1 MNNDDTK
8 GPNPHSA
15 LNPEPRSLNPVGY
28 IHSVE
33 TAGTVDG
40 PGMRFVV
47 FVSGCPMRCLYCHNP
62 DTRNLKD
69 GKLTDANDLIA
80 EILQYSDFAKLTG
93 GGVTISGG
101 EPLFQQKFVTAI
113 LKGCKEN
120 GLHTAVDTSGYL
132 GKMVKQELLDVT
144 DLFLLDIKSFDP
156 ETHMKVTGKELAPTL
171 DFARHL
177 ADKGKPMW
185 VRCVIVPGLTDNV
198 EYLENLADFLQE
210 LGNVEKVE
218 ILPFHKMGEVKWKA
232 LGLPYELADIQPPA
246 PELIQQIQGI
256 FAKRGLSVV

>member
-1 MNNDDTK
+1 M
-8 GPNPHSA
+8 PNTQ
-15 LNPEPRSLNPVGY
+15 EGY

-62 DTRNLKD
+62 DTRNMKD
-69 GKLTDANDLIA
+69 GKLTRAKDLVA
-80 EILQYSDFAKLTG
+80 EIMEYSDFIKRTG

-113 LKGCKEN
+113 LKGCKEH

-132 GKMVKQELLDVT
+132 GKMIKQELLDLT

-156 ETHMKVTGKELAPTL
+156 ATHEKVTGKKLAPTL

-177 ADKGKPMW
+177 AAIGKPMW
-185 VRCVIVPGLTDNV
+185 VRCVIVPNLTDDLDV
-198 EYLENLADFLQE
+198 LGKLADFLKE

-218 ILPFHKMGEVKWKA
+218 VLPFHKMGEAKWEA
-232 LGLPYELADIQPPA
+232 LGLTYQLKNTQPPS
-246 PELIQQIQGI
+246 PDLIQHIHEI
-256 FAKRGLSVV
+256 FAARGLSVV

>member
-1 MNNDDTK
+1 M
-8 GPNPHSA
+8 
-15 LNPEPRSLNPVGY
+15 LNAECRMPTEGY

-101 EPLFQQKFVTAI
+101 EPMFQQKFVTAI

-156 ETHMKVTGKELAPTL
+156 ETHKKVTGKELAPTL
-171 DFARHL
+171 DFAQHL

-185 VRCVIVPGLTDNV
+185 VRCVIVPGLTDNLDH
-198 EYLENLADFLQE
+198 LENLADFLQE

-232 LGLPYELADIQPPA
+232 LGLPYELADTEPPA
-246 PELIQQIQGI
+246 PELIRQIQEI
-256 FAKRGLSVV
+256 FARRGLNVV

>member
-1 MNNDDTK
+1 M
-8 GPNPHSA
+8 
-15 LNPEPRSLNPVGY
+15 PVEGY

-62 DTRNLKD
+62 DTRNMRD
-69 GKLTDANDLIA
+69 GKLTTAEDLIK
-80 EILQYSDFAKLTG
+80 EILQYADFARRTG

-113 LKGCKEN
+113 LKGCKEH

-132 GKMVKQELLDVT
+132 GKMVKPELLDVT

-156 ETHMKVTGKELAPTL
+156 ATHEKVTSKKLQPTL
-171 DFARHL
+171 EFARLL
-177 ADKGKPMW
+177 AEKGKPMW
-185 VRCVIVPGLTDNV
+185 VRCVIVPGLTDD
-198 EYLENLADFLQE
+198 LEVLTRLADFLKE
-210 LGNVEKVE
+210 LGNVERVE
-218 ILPFHKMGEVKWKA
+218 ILPFHKMGETKWKA
-232 LGLPYELADIQPPA
+232 LGLPYTLSDVQPPS
-246 PELIQQIQGI
+246 PDLIKQIHKI
-256 FAKRGLSVV
+256 FQAQGLSVV

>member
-1 MNNDDTK
+1 MM
-8 GPNPHSA
+8 
-15 LNPEPRSLNPVGY
+15 PVEGY

-62 DTRNLKD
+62 DTRNMRD
-69 GKLTDANDLIA
+69 GKLTTAEDLIK
-80 EILQYSDFAKLTG
+80 EILQYADFARRTG

-113 LKGCKEN
+113 LKGCKEH

-132 GKMVKQELLDVT
+132 GKMVKPELLDVT

-156 ETHMKVTGKELAPTL
+156 ATHEKVTSKKLQPTL
-171 DFARHL
+171 EFARLL
-177 ADKGKPMW
+177 AEKGKPMW
-185 VRCVIVPGLTDNV
+185 VRCVIVPGLTDD
-198 EYLENLADFLQE
+198 LEVLTRLADFLKE
-210 LGNVEKVE
+210 LGNVERVE
-218 ILPFHKMGEVKWKA
+218 ILPFHKMGETKWKA
-232 LGLPYELADIQPPA
+232 LGLPYTLSDVQPPS
-246 PELIQQIQGI
+246 PDLIKQIHKI
-256 FAKRGLSVV
+256 FQAQGLSVV